1 VEGISLTGGMVV
13 SLNLNPLWF

>member
-1 VEGISLTGGMVV
+1 VEEISLTGGMVV